1 VAEMALPPERER
13 FMNGLEIIF
22 FGFIATIVVASIVW
36 MLWLSRD
43 LER

>member
-1 VAEMALPPERER
+1 V
-13 FMNGLEIIF
+13 NGLEIIF

>member
-1 VAEMALPPERER
+1 
-13 FMNGLEIIF
+13 MNGLEIIF